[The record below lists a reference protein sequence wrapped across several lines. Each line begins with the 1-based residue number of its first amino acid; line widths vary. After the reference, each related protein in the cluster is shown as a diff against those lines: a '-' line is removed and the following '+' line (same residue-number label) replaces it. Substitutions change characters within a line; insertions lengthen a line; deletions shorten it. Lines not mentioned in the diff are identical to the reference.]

1 MQVEGREYQLLNS
14 ALVDSFSL
22 AELKQM
28 SEFGLKEDLEDLV
41 SITNKTNTVFELI
54 GYYNRRDQVEMLL
67 QAARHYNP
75 SNGQLFMVAQ
85 LLSWA
90 TQVSARI
97 GADSLTP
104 VEAERGLEG
113 LVREN
118 VLKMP
123 AKETR
128 EQMMRVE
135 GHMCV
140 VELKQRGGKGK
151 AQGSG
156 FLVGPKAVL
165 TNYHVVRNYLGDNKV
180 QRLQVRFDA
189 EPQTGTVREAD
200 EGVVFAVKEIPIS
213 SPYTKGDPGNRKGPP
228 KKDELDFA
236 VLLLDE
242 DAGNSMIG
250 GGGAQKD
257 PVKRDYIEM
266 PFDNPKFEVG
276 GPLIIYQYPGGREL
290 MMSIDT
296 EAVVETAWDGMR
308 VRYRNNT
315 ERGSSGSPVFNM
327 EWNLVALH
335 HATGPDT
342 EGEAEL
348 VEFNQGIPIALIR
361 DYVEAQELGYV
372 FGE

>member
-1 MQVEGREYQLLNS
+1 MQVEGQEYQFLNE

-41 SITNKTNTVFELI
+41 SVTNKTSTVFELI

-67 QAARHYNP
+67 GAARRYNP
-75 SNGQLFMVAQ
+75 SNGQLYTVAQ
-85 LLSWA
+85 TFGRA
-90 TQVSARI
+90 TRVSARI

-104 VEAERGLEG
+104 VKAEGLEG
-113 LVREN
+113 LVRER
-118 VLKMP
+118 VPKMNA
-123 AKETR
+123 AKTR
-128 EQMMRVE
+128 EQMVRVE
-135 GHMCV
+135 GQMCV
-140 VELKQRGGKGK
+140 VEIRQRKGKGK
-151 AQGSG
+151 ANGSG
-156 FLVGPKAVL
+156 FLIGPRAVL
-165 TNYHVVRNYLGDNKV
+165 TNYHVVSDYLEDTDAQK
-180 QRLQVRFDA
+180 LQVRFDA
-189 EPQTGTVREAD
+189 EPQTDTIREAD
-200 EGVVFAVKEIPIS
+200 EGVVFAVKEILIS

-228 KKDELDFA
+228 EKDELDFA
-236 VLLLDE
+236 ILLLDE

-257 PVKRDYIEM
+257 PLKRDYIEM

-296 EAVVETAWDGMR
+296 EAVLETAWHGMR

-315 ERGSSGSPVFNM
+315 ERGSSGSPVFDM